1 MKREGGIKEEMVE
14 RGWKGEGGK
23 REEGEGVRGRKT
35 REFVVDSWGNMC
47 FS

>member
-1 MKREGGIKEEMVE
+1 MEMVE
-14 RGWKGEGGK
+14 RGK

-35 REFVVDSWGNMC
+35 IEGVGGIVVDSRGNKC